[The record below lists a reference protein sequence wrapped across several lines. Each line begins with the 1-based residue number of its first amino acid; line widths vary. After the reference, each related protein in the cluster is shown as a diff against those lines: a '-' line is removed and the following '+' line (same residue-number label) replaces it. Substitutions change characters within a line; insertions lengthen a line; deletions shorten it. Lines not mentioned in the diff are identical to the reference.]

1 MTDRQQALADL
12 EAIREPGKWLEGERA
27 KALARLIGFIKACDP
42 AETER
47 LRKERD
53 EWEATARAE
62 RDGLMEWHAEAGR
75 LERELARLRADRD
88 AIKGYADHRSR
99 FADRVWA
106 ELAAARE
113 ALTRIAGTPSKN
125 SSAEAREMARYS
137 NAALSA
143 SEQPT
148 LREPGG
154 TGDEWPRCI
163 CRYLELRQAGLDADP
178 ACPVHG
184 LHPEPSP
191 HVADRDPAAPS
202 PHA

>member
-1 MTDRQQALADL
+1 MATDRQQALADL
-12 EAIREPGKWLEGERA
+12 ETLGQHEHLVGVAEQRTAWKRLRA
-27 KALARLIGFIKACDP
+27 FLVESVPDP
-42 AETER
+42 AETE
-47 LRKERD
+47 
-53 EWEATARAE
+53 
-62 RDGLMEWHAEAGR
+62 R